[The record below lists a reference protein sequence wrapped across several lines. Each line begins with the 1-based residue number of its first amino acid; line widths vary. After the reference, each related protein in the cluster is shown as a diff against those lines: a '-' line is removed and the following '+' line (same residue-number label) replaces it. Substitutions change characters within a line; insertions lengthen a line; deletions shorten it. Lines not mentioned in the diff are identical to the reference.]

1 MLVKLNIV
9 NKNHKVLFQTRITHG
24 DEDHTLLKFLQ
35 SVHLDDGSEIDA
47 ALVLKCISYLHTL
60 WGFEKKKSNC
70 EKTNTKRTEVKE

>member
-24 DEDHTLLKFLQ
+24 EEDHTLLKIWQ

-47 ALVLKCISYLHTL
+47 ALVLKCISYLHAL
-60 WGFEKKKSNC
+60 WGF
-70 EKTNTKRTEVKE
+70 